1 MQDRCLLY
9 AAMEIKKKGS
19 QRKQTNTKTSQ
30 AGTSLI
36 DFNRTMGVAGRCSMF
51 MFMLED
57 VRAVEQFRGNLGATL
72 GQHGISERGAHMFRS
87 RWNQTV

>member
-19 QRKQTNTKTSQ
+19 QKKQTNTKTSQ
-30 AGTSLI
+30 AGTAGTSLI

-57 VRAVEQFRGNLGATL
+57 VSDVSRQLSVVHLKARDKLKGNAFEL
-72 GQHGISERGAHMFRS
+72 
-87 RWNQTV
+87 

>member
-19 QRKQTNTKTSQ
+19 QKKQTNTKTSQ
-30 AGTSLI
+30 AGTARTAGTSLI

-57 VRAVEQFRGNLGATL
+57 VSDVSRQLSVVHLKARDKLKGNAFEL
-72 GQHGISERGAHMFRS
+72 
-87 RWNQTV
+87 